1 MGLRNAGTDGGGCW
15 PAPGRHMD
23 RDSHT
28 WLPGSPHRPR
38 LTLILTT
45 DLHRKPLVCSLC
57 FVEILVP
64 VEPLPPPRLYFCP
77 NLLLIHII
85 QTLSQEPFSH
95 FTSALPKVAVG
106 DVNTGSESSLMAP
119 KLLNK
124 YLIAF
129 AKDRHGLLCSVSLK
143 QDVKKS
149 CRHVCRRTKIHVV
162 SPHTRVCGGAVGSLT
177 QPKFRSSLAVGQG
190 RTATQGCGYRAEK
203 MRQRHLDENRQ
214 KTWSVL
220 RLRWIV

>member
-1 MGLRNAGTDGGGCW
+1 MSLPPTVDWGSGTLEQMGGLLARSWQTHGQRLAHVAARKPTQTQT
-15 PAPGRHMD
+15 
-23 RDSHT
+23 HT
-28 WLPGSPHRPR
+28 NIDHRPSQKAPSVFFMFR
-38 LTLILTT
+38 GNPGPCRAPT
-45 DLHRKPLVCSLC
+45 
-57 FVEILVP
+57 
-64 VEPLPPPRLYFCP
+64 PPRLYFCP

-143 QDVKKS
+143 
-149 CRHVCRRTKIHVV
+149 
-162 SPHTRVCGGAVGSLT
+162 
-177 QPKFRSSLAVGQG
+177 
-190 RTATQGCGYRAEK
+190 
-203 MRQRHLDENRQ
+203 
-214 KTWSVL
+214 
-220 RLRWIV
+220 